1 MNAPDKSPLDRSC
14 VVGIAGAGAM
24 GAGIAQVAA
33 AAGHHVK
40 LHDSAA
46 DAIDNGI
53 KTIRANLDKR
63 IDRGRI
69 DAGAAQQLIARIE
82 ACPALAKLK
91 DCKLVIEAVAEDL
104 QVKRELLTRIEHT
117 VAIDTV
123 IATNTSSLSV
133 NAMAAVLA
141 RPHNFA
147 GMHFFN
153 PAPVMKLV
161 EVVSGAATD
170 SQVAQRL
177 FATAAAWGKTPV
189 FARASPGFIVNRITR
204 ALYAEP
210 LRLLQEGAADVVTID
225 AVLREAGGFP
235 LGPFQLM
242 DVIGNDVNLTV
253 SESMFEAY
261 YRDPRFQPSMLQKEL
276 VESGRLGRKSGCGWY
291 DYRDASPST
300 VDNATGDYRPR
311 RVTVHGDLGVA
322 APLVQLAQDA
332 GIEVERVDGDG
343 DGDGAD
349 AGDGDGAGDGAD
361 AGAGD
366 GGGDGGDVG
375 LAIDSVF
382 LALTDGRSAT
392 VRARDTGQSDL
403 VLFDLALDYAT
414 GKRIA
419 ITVASQA
426 GAAALPCAVGFFNA
440 IGKQVSVIGDAP
452 GMCVMRTLCMLANEG
467 ADAVY
472 HGVCDAASVDQA
484 MRAGMNYPRGPLR
497 WADQIGLA
505 QVQTVLRN
513 LQYSYGMER
522 YRCSPLIARKA
533 AAGET
538 FRGGDGDDGD
548 A

>member
-14 VVGIAGAGAM
+14 VVGVAGAGAM

-46 DAIDNGI
+46 AAIDNGI

-63 IDRGRI
+63 IERGRI

-82 ACPALAKLK
+82 ACPALAELK

-104 QVKRELLTRIEHT
+104 QVKRELLTRIERI
-117 VAIDTV
+117 VADDTV
-123 IATNTSSLSV
+123 IATNTSSLSLA
-133 NAMAAVLA
+133 AMAAVLA

-147 GMHFFN
+147 G
-153 PAPVMKLV
+153 
-161 EVVSGAATD
+161 
-170 SQVAQRL
+170 
-177 FATAAAWGKTPV
+177 
-189 FARASPGFIVNRITR
+189 
-204 ALYAEP
+204 
-210 LRLLQEGAADVVTID
+210 

-242 DVIGNDVNLTV
+242 DVIGNDVNLAV

-261 YRDPRFQPSMLQKEL
+261 YRDPRFQPSPLQKEL

-311 RVTVHGDLGVA
+311 KVTVHGDLGVA

-332 GIEVERVDGDG
+332 GIEVERV
-343 DGDGAD
+343 
-349 AGDGDGAGDGAD
+349 
-361 AGAGD
+361 
-366 GGGDGGDVG
+366 
-375 LAIDSVF
+375 
-382 LALTDGRSAT
+382 

-419 ITVASQA
+419 ITVALQA

-440 IGKQVSVIGDAP
+440 IGKHVSVIGDAP
-452 GMCVMRTLCMLANEG
+452 GMCIMRTVCMLANEG

-484 MRAGMNYPRGPLR
+484 MRYGMNYPRGPLR

-505 QVQTVLRN
+505 HVQTVLRN

-522 YRCSPLIARKA
+522 YRCSPLIARKV

-538 FRGGDGDDGD
+538 FRGDDGDDGD